1 MAISETVNIFL
12 TVYKE
17 FKDNTQKFILFVL
30 LGCLFACF
38 YIIYEQA
45 NEVNT
50 LQKERIDDLRLMS
63 WKIDS
68 LSSVKINQIQVQ
80 KNKKKK

>member
-17 FKDNTQKFILFVL
+17 FKDNTQKFLLFVL
-30 LGCLFACF
+30 VGCLIACF

-45 NEVNT
+45 EELNT
-50 LQKERIDDLRLMS
+50 SQQERIDDLRLMS

-68 LSSVKINQIQVQ
+68 LSSIKINQISIQ
-80 KNKKKK
+80 KKKKR

>member
-17 FKDNTQKFILFVL
+17 FKDNTQKFLLFVL
-30 LGCLFACF
+30 VGCLIACF

-45 NEVNT
+45 EGLNAS
-50 LQKERIDDLRLMS
+50 QQERIDDLRLMS

-68 LSSVKINQIQVQ
+68 LSSIKINQISIQ
-80 KNKKKK
+80 KKKKR

>member
-1 MAISETVNIFL
+1 MAISETVSIFL

-17 FKDNTQKFILFVL
+17 FKDNTQKFLLFVL
-30 LGCLFACF
+30 VGCLIACF

-45 NEVNT
+45 EELNAS
-50 LQKERIDDLRLMS
+50 QQERIDDLRLMS

-68 LSSVKINQIQVQ
+68 LSSIKINQISIQ
-80 KNKKKK
+80 KKKKR

>member
-17 FKDNTQKFILFVL
+17 FKDNTQKFLLFVL
-30 LGCLFACF
+30 VGCLIACF

-45 NEVNT
+45 EELNAS
-50 LQKERIDDLRLMS
+50 QQERIDDLRLMS

-68 LSSVKINQIQVQ
+68 LSSIKINQISIQ
-80 KNKKKK
+80 KKKKR

>member
-30 LGCLFACF
+30 VGCLIACF

-45 NEVNT
+45 EELNAS
-50 LQKERIDDLRLMS
+50 QQERIDDLRLMS

-68 LSSVKINQIQVQ
+68 LSSIKINQIGIQ
-80 KNKKKK
+80 KKKKR

>member
-17 FKDNTQKFILFVL
+17 FKDNTQKFLLFVL
-30 LGCLFACF
+30 VGCLIACF

-45 NEVNT
+45 EELNAS
-50 LQKERIDDLRLMS
+50 QQERIDDLRLMS

-68 LSSVKINQIQVQ
+68 LSRIKINQISIQ
-80 KNKKKK
+80 KKKKR